1 VFCRLGEDWR
11 NKCKRRI
18 FPPAKAGPLTH
29 ELIARY
35 LLEKLYCPACG
46 ALLDSDMVEETSARD
61 GTVKRL
67 EPTDS
72 RGRIMS
78 FPGQEYKAS
87 TVKTLRVRLWKDL
100 IAVIREPKFVEA
112 RTASYPSDD
121 DWVVGVEGKNE
132 VKAYPIKVLAWRHI
146 VNDHLDGRP
155 IAVTYSSLCRS
166 VVVFETGTVSGA
178 HVFGVAGLNIAASNL
193 AMYDDETL
201 SLWNQLLAEALWG
214 KLTGTTLVKVP
225 FLILKFRE
233 WKSLYP
239 DGRVL
244 SSDLGLQYDYSSYPT
259 AMMMREF
266 AETWEEYERSENLP
280 NPVPGLDT
288 RLHPKTPLLTV
299 NYDDIVKVYPY
310 SECYKARAVNDVVA
324 GRSLVILFAS
334 EKNQTPAAYL
344 RRLDDRELTF
354 RAEAST
360 IDEETGSTWNIAGT
374 AVDGKLKGKKLT
386 PIAATH
392 CLWFGWWATY
402 PDSVIYTAAPG

>member
-1 VFCRLGEDWR
+1 
-11 NKCKRRI
+11 
-18 FPPAKAGPLTH
+18 
-29 ELIARY
+29 
-35 LLEKLYCPACG
+35 
-46 ALLDSDMVEETSARD
+46 
-61 GTVKRL
+61 
-67 EPTDS
+67 
-72 RGRIMS
+72 MS
-78 FPGQEYKAS
+78 FPGQEYRS
-87 TVKTLRVRLWKDL
+87 PTVKTLRVRLWKDL
-100 IAVIREPKFVEA
+100 IAVIKEPKFVDA

-121 DWVVGVEGKNE
+121 DWVVGVESQPE
-132 VKAYPIKVLAWRHI
+132 AKAYPIKVLAWRHI
-146 VNDHLDGRP
+146 VNDQLDGTP

-166 VVVFETGTVSGA
+166 VVVFETGTASGA

-193 AMYDDETL
+193 VMYDDETL
-201 SLWNQLLAEALWG
+201 SLWNQLLAESLWG

-280 NPVPGLDT
+280 NPVPGLD
-288 RLHPKTPLLTV
+288 RCLHPKTMLLSV
-299 NYDDIVKVYPY
+299 SYDDAVKVYPY
-310 SECYKARAVNDVVA
+310 SECYKSRAVNDAVA
-324 GRSLVILFAS
+324 GHSVVILFAS

-344 RRLDDRELTF
+344 RRLDGRELTF
-354 RAEAST
+354 KGQDSR
-360 IDEETGSTWNIAGT
+360 IYDEETGSTWNIAGT
-374 AVDGKLKGKKLT
+374 ALDGKLKGQKLT

-402 PDSVIYTAAPG
+402 PNSVVYTASRSA